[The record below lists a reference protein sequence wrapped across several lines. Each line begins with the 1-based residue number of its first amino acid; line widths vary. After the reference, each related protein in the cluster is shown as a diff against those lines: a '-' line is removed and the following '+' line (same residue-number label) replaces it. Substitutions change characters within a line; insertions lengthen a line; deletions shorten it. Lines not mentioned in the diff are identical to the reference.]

1 MVICND
7 LMEEITNMLSE
18 FVTEN
23 KKTQIEKVLD
33 ERTRH
38 LSVVLEDIYQPQ
50 NASAIVRTCDC
61 FGIQDLHIIEKE
73 NQYSI
78 NPKVVMGASKWV
90 DLYSYCIPDINNT
103 ISCVTNLKQKGYRI
117 VATTP
122 DANCKPINELNLN
135 EKVALVFGTE
145 QTGVSNELL
154 QMADEKVTIPMYGF
168 TESFNI
174 SVSAAVSLY
183 TITEKLRQ
191 SSICWKLSKEEKNE
205 LRLDWYKKI
214 VKRSDLII
222 EEYIQQKAK

>member
-1 MVICND
+1 
-7 LMEEITNMLSE
+7 MEEITHMLSE
-18 FVTEN
+18 FVTDN
-23 KKTQIEKVLD
+23 KKTQIEKVLE

-38 LSVVLEDIYQPQ
+38 LTVVLEDIYQPH

-61 FGIQDLHIIEKE
+61 FGIQDLHIIENE
-73 NQYSI
+73 NRYSI

-90 DLYSYCIPDINNT
+90 DLYNYCIPDINNT

-122 DANCKPINELNLN
+122 DENCISINELSLN

-145 QTGVSNELL
+145 QTGVSNEVLE
-154 QMADEKVTIPMYGF
+154 MADEKVTIPMHGF

-183 TITEKLRQ
+183 AITEKLRQ
-191 SSICWKLSKEEKNE
+191 SSICWKLSEKERGLLKLE
-205 LRLDWYKKI
+205 WYKKI

-222 EEYIQQKAK
+222 EEHLKQQAKQKG